1 MNGIWY
7 DRLARNEGKADAL
20 GERGKQQMALHHG
33 KVQAEA
39 DARTGAEWQVRVTGE
54 LFLPFRSEALR
65 IKFFRFWEGVLSTM
79 ERVGSKQDDPTL
91 RDAIAINLDIA

>member
-1 MNGIWY
+1 MDGIWY

-33 KVQAEA
+33 EVQAEA

-65 IKFFRFWEGVLSTM
+65 IKFFRFWEGII
-79 ERVGSKQDDPTL
+79 RVPTHNQFN
-91 RDAIAINLDIA
+91 INMLKIGTGFTYTLHTF